1 MGSRLNNPDRNNCL
15 TIYKNVSMHCKYVY
29 KIENT
34 AYFLCILS
42 VRLKKNRIWQSNQ
55 IFPRNRFFISAFVLH
70 NFYCFVSAPKKK
82 PIKNRLRENIAH
94 TFQKAAC
101 IWPSFVVMT
110 AKWYQTLSDL
120 EWGARYLLPETW
132 LGFCSDKINNCV
144 SRSATFIQKLGLW
157 VVLIQLSLEPM

>member
-1 MGSRLNNPDRNNCL
+1 MFRWC
-15 TIYKNVSMHCKYVY
+15 T
-29 KIENT
+29 
-34 AYFLCILS
+34 
-42 VRLKKNRIWQSNQ
+42 
-55 IFPRNRFFISAFVLH
+55 
-70 NFYCFVSAPKKK
+70 KKK

-157 VVLIQLSLEPM
+157 VVLIQLRAYVKKSRTKTLLRGKTKNGCLALLHTKIGADRKLLLSFSPFKVEIL